1 MKYIGSNIRF
11 IFTKIKEL
19 LNSHNTDNSA
29 HSELFKSW
37 KRLRNPNNADIAD
50 ALAATYKNG
59 IGDVLVEVKDD
70 TTFALEDIK
79 LFFRPAS
86 FKLISANESDY
97 EGIYI
102 TMDGTQG
109 RYVAKTFADSEIM
122 MPEGPSTISTPSEL
136 VLYPA
141 SSDAVLYT
149 PQTLT
154 DEQQKQARTN
164 IGALDVNI
172 ETTPVDIDVTLSG
185 RGENIV
191 YVKDG
196 WLKPCP
202 DNADNELILQY
213 GRVFVAI
220 GLQRVEPNSEDILL
234 RAKSAYSLYQKGLA
248 SESITVT
255 NDPLNATQVYVTWNI
270 VTRSNK
276 HYIYYAQV
284 STAYQYDCTYCVE
297 DDALIN
303 EGYKRPVYSTSN
315 GVGNQTKVSQFRMS
329 AAPTEDMHIATKQYV
344 DTAKTEAQQLG
355 LTSVT
360 PGQIIKVKTVQD
372 GKPTEWEA
380 VNPDYTLT
388 VTVNTQDGVTV
399 TGQTVTVRAGDADGP
414 VYGTAEYN
422 GQPVSFRVAD
432 GFAYYAEVTDNL
444 AAHFKPT
451 SVKGVINGANAAVTL
466 LYKDLSTIQT
476 APDIQ
481 AALDADMDLT
491 ELVGQQITCQRGND
505 TLSWDVVDYDST
517 AKVVT
522 LFTHDVLPDN
532 MQFEP
537 SQALMYCEDGLAA
550 GNYTFKWNN
559 TQCYFTLTQ
568 AIPAGGQLMA
578 TNRAFQ
584 TYESVTATAQIE
596 SGTVSTE
603 AIDGATNLG
612 QTGTGNL
619 NHHDRANNGSNNF
632 GESGIL
638 QWLNSDSPANTPLPR
653 LTKFSRPYV
662 PTKAG
667 FKAGLDA
674 DFLACIQDTVW
685 KCSANNV
692 YECPAS
698 LGGIAQ
704 KGNPYTVTAKFAL
717 ASEIEVFGEYGGTQD
732 GGTVWDLYVGAEAT
746 DRIKYYNNTARTWWL
761 RSPYWDIASREYIV
775 NTSGVGIHNLANHSS
790 GVAVACKIAK
800 SKADLSDISYDISLG
815 ITSATPGKTI
825 KVKTVQDGKP
835 TEWEAVD
842 MPSQPDWNQNDN
854 TKPDYIK
861 NRPLIA
867 TNDDA
872 MDLLAEIGIITPIT
886 NSNGEILTSS
896 SNEIYSL

>member
-1 MKYIGSNIRF
+1 MQYIGSNIRF

-70 TTFALEDIK
+70 TTFALEDMK

-86 FKLISANESDY
+86 FKLISANESNY

-109 RYVAKTFADSEIM
+109 RYVAKTFADSEVM
-122 MPEGPSTISTPSEL
+122 MPEGPTTISTPSEL

-141 SSDAVLYT
+141 ASDAVLYT

-172 ETTPVDIDVTLSG
+172 KTTPVDIGVGSG
-185 RGENIV
+185 STV
-191 YVKDG
+191 YYVQSG
-196 WLKPCP
+196 WLRPCP

-213 GRVFVAI
+213 RRVFDAI
-220 GLQRVEPNSEDILL
+220 GLQRGEPNSEDILL

-255 NDPLNATQVYVTWNI
+255 NDPLNATRVYVTWNI
-270 VTRSNK
+270 VTRRNK

-329 AAPTEDMHIATKQYV
+329 AAPTEDMHVATKQYV
-344 DTAKTEAQQLG
+344 DIAKTEAQQLG
-355 LTSVT
+355 LT
-360 PGQIIKVKTVQD
+360 
-372 GKPTEWEA
+372 A
-380 VNPDYTLT
+380 
-388 VTVNTQDGVTV
+388 
-399 TGQTVTVRAGDADGP
+399 
-414 VYGTAEYN
+414 
-422 GQPVSFRVAD
+422 
-432 GFAYYAEVTDNL
+432 
-444 AAHFKPT
+444 
-451 SVKGVINGANAAVTL
+451 
-466 LYKDLSTIQT
+466 
-476 APDIQ
+476 
-481 AALDADMDLT
+481 
-491 ELVGQQITCQRGND
+491 
-505 TLSWDVVDYDST
+505 
-517 AKVVT
+517 
-522 LFTHDVLPDN
+522 
-532 MQFEP
+532 
-537 SQALMYCEDGLAA
+537 
-550 GNYTFKWNN
+550 
-559 TQCYFTLTQ
+559 
-568 AIPAGGQLMA
+568 
-578 TNRAFQ
+578 
-584 TYESVTATAQIE
+584 
-596 SGTVSTE
+596 
-603 AIDGATNLG
+603 
-612 QTGTGNL
+612 
-619 NHHDRANNGSNNF
+619 
-632 GESGIL
+632 
-638 QWLNSDSPANTPLPR
+638 
-653 LTKFSRPYV
+653 
-662 PTKAG
+662 
-667 FKAGLDA
+667 
-674 DFLACIQDTVW
+674 
-685 KCSANNV
+685 
-692 YECPAS
+692 
-698 LGGIAQ
+698 
-704 KGNPYTVTAKFAL
+704 
-717 ASEIEVFGEYGGTQD
+717 
-732 GGTVWDLYVGAEAT
+732 
-746 DRIKYYNNTARTWWL
+746 
-761 RSPYWDIASREYIV
+761 
-775 NTSGVGIHNLANHSS
+775 
-790 GVAVACKIAK
+790 
-800 SKADLSDISYDISLG
+800 
-815 ITSATPGKTI
+815 ATPGKTI

-835 TEWEAVD
+835 TEWEVADIYEKPADGIPKSDLADDVQTSLAKADTAISYTPQTLTEEQQAQARTNIGALDVNVGTTPVDTNRTFFGVGKNIVYVKNGWLKPCPADADKELANNYANAVLGFGFINLDISVVKGEAKSAFSLYQQGLISDKGTILKNPLDVAQYITWTVGITNNKTYIDYRHVEHNGFYEYCRYFEDDTYSNLRASYSLTNLMDESNPRGTVGQYVMSTNPTKDMHIATKQYVDTAKTEAQQLGLTTATPGKTIKVKTVQNGKPTEWEVAD